1 MAIIGSLMSF
11 PDKGVGVR
19 RSTEIGD
26 TDVSQIHPPCT
37 VALGSDDAFSH

>member
-1 MAIIGSLMSF
+1 MAIIGSLMTF

-19 RSTEIGD
+19 RTAIGD

-37 VALGSDDAFSH
+37 VALGSDDAFSR